1 MSGAV
6 VGLDGVVRCAWC
18 GSDAAYVAYHDEEW
32 GRPERDE
39 RGLFEQLSL
48 EAFQSGLSW
57 STILGKRAGLRRAF
71 AEFDPQAVAAFGDD
85 DVSRLVVDAAIVRH
99 RGKIE
104 ATIANARAVEALHT
118 RGSSLSELVWR
129 FAGPARSRT
138 AVRGELPAQTAASQ
152 ALSDELRRAGF
163 RFVGP
168 TTVYA
173 FMQAAGIVDDHV
185 AGCFRAS

>member
-104 ATIANARAVEALHT
+104 ATIASVPLAPAAN
-118 RGSSLSELVWR
+118 GPSSV
-129 FAGPARSRT
+129 
-138 AVRGELPAQTAASQ
+138 TAAT
-152 ALSDELRRAGF
+152 D
-163 RFVGP
+163 
-168 TTVYA
+168 
-173 FMQAAGIVDDHV
+173 
-185 AGCFRAS
+185 ASHSGQLATSA